1 MVRVLIISNSPAFRT
16 GLQALLAA
24 EEDFTVTATPPDGLA
39 GPGAS
44 ELPDVL
50 VVDGEGGDGLETE
63 GLLEDFPGAR
73 LILLG
78 TPAAASRWFEAVHG
92 QAWGY
97 LQREAG
103 GPEIAAAV
111 RAVAGDLVVLD
122 PMLAGQL
129 VSGAG
134 QAVEVAAVSP
144 AEDLSPREREVL
156 ALIAEGLA
164 NKGIAARLHLSEHTV
179 KFHVASILGKLGA
192 SSRTDAIR
200 LGARRGLVV
209 L

>member
-1 MVRVLIISNSPAFRT
+1 MVRVLIISNSPAVRT

-24 EEDFTVTATPPDGLA
+24 EEDLTVTAAAPE
-39 GPGAS
+39 GPGSLRPS
-44 ELPDVL
+44 EPPDVL
-50 VVDGEGGDGLETE
+50 VVDGEGEDGLETE
-63 GLLEDFPGAR
+63 ALLEDFPGAR
-73 LILLG
+73 LVLLG
-78 TPAAASRWFEAVHG
+78 TPAAASRWCEAVHG
-92 QAWGY
+92 RAWGY

-103 GPEIAAAV
+103 GPEIATAV

-122 PMLAGQL
+122 PTLAGQL
-129 VSGAG
+129 VLGVG
-134 QAVEVAAVSP
+134 QAVEVAAVST
-144 AEDLSPREREVL
+144 AEELSPREREVL

-164 NKGIAARLHLSEHTV
+164 NKSIAARLHLSEHTV

-192 SSRTDAIR
+192 NSRTDAIR

>member
-1 MVRVLIISNSPAFRT
+1 MVRVLIISNSPAVRT

-24 EEDFTVTATPPDGLA
+24 EEDFTVTAAPPEGLV
-39 GPGAS
+39 GPWPS
-44 ELPDVL
+44 ELPAVL
-50 VVDGEGGDGLETE
+50 VVDGEGEDGLETE
-63 GLLEDFPGAR
+63 ALLEDFPGAR

-78 TPAAASRWFEAVHG
+78 TPAAASRWLEAVHG

-122 PMLAGQL
+122 PTLAGQL
-129 VSGAG
+129 VVGLG
-134 QAVEVAAVSP
+134 QAVEAAAVSP

-164 NKGIAARLHLSEHTV
+164 NKSIAARLYLSEHTV
-179 KFHVASILGKLGA
+179 KFHVASILAKLGA